1 MMLEAF
7 FTEEIFRN
15 VAAIF
20 PAQKSDQS
28 AHTTTRYEEHEEEN
42 ETTLPP
48 HIKRASHCLCAFSI
62 QSFFACS
69 SRERERERIEKR

>member
-1 MMLEAF
+1 MRLSAF

-48 HIKRASHCLCAFSI
+48 HIESVAFVRVFDSI
-62 QSFFACS
+62 VFCVLFT
-69 SRERERERIEKR
+69 RERERE

>member
-1 MMLEAF
+1 MRLSAF

-48 HIKRASHCLCAFSI
+48 HIKRAHCLCVFSI